1 MIIFLKK
8 NFVWLKGKQLE
19 VPVDSFSFKNK
30 IRMRNN
36 DKINYFG
43 YMLVF
48 NNKTQFYKLYK
59 I

>member
-1 MIIFLKK
+1 MRWLKIRNDYIFKK
-8 NFVWLKGKQLE
+8 KFVWLKGKQLE

-36 DKINYFG
+36 AK
-43 YMLVF
+43 
-48 NNKTQFYKLYK
+48 NKLFWVHVS